1 MNAVT
6 LLGLEIISQALQ
18 MAATL
23 TDALSRRGE
32 ITSDDIRRA
41 SKEAEAS
48 EVSDAMIEAA
58 AADAARKKHDGG

>member
-6 LLGLEIISQALQ
+6 LLGLEIISQALKL
-18 MAATL
+18 AATL

-32 ITSDDIRRA
+32 ITAEDIRRA
-41 SKEAEAS
+41 SKDVEAS